1 MIIFRHRKGCL
12 ITVLLCLTI
21 FVLHTG
27 HTGQLFSKSLVDL
40 AKIALRLLGR
50 KIFPSH
56 CACIKCM
63 TQPDD
68 DLWFQKRF
76 IRSIKPFLTR
86 ENKKLNE
93 DTRAWWQVI
102 IIYILLDQLFF
113 KMIPYQNGRIN
124 RIGQIKVVEHLFQ
137 VIPDDDLYM
146 DAGPERCRTC
156 AVVGN
161 SGNLKGSHYGALIDS
176 NDVIIRMNMA
186 PTFSY
191 EEDVGSRTTH
201 QVMYPESA
209 IDLDNTTRF
218 LLIPFKTLDLQWLPG
233 AITNG
238 SNITYSYLPLRP
250 KIKVLV
256 LNPAFMKYVHQVWL
270 DYQGKYPST
279 GFMALIL
286 AIHICD
292 EVNVYGFGK
301 DKDGHWHHYWE
312 ASTNKWLKTGVHDGN
327 YEYNVVMKLS
337 EKFKLQI
344 Y

>member
-1 MIIFRHRKGCL
+1 MIIFRHIKGCL

-40 AKIALRLLGR
+40 AKIALRLLGG

-86 ENKKLNE
+86 ENKKVNE
-93 DTRAWWQVI
+93 DTRAWWRKWQ
-102 IIYILLDQLFF
+102 DDRSTATF
-113 KMIPYQNGRIN
+113 RE
-124 RIGQIKVVEHLFQ
+124 VVEHLFQ
-137 VIPDDDLYM
+137 VLPDDNLYM

-161 SGNLKGSHYGALIDS
+161 SGNLK
-176 NDVIIRMNMA
+176 
-186 PTFSY
+186 
-191 EEDVGSRTTH
+191 GSRTTH

-250 KIKVLV
+250 KIKANKDLVLV

-270 DYQGKYPST
+270 DNQAKYPST

-312 ASTNKWLKTGVHDGN
+312 ALTNKWLKIGIHDGN

-337 EKFKLQI
+337 GKIQTTDILSDFDDSSRLFNSQLYAAI
-344 Y
+344 IF

>member
-1 MIIFRHRKGCL
+1 MKSPLKGCL

-40 AKIALRLLGR
+40 AKIALRLLGG
-50 KIFPSH
+50 KIFQSH

-76 IRSIKPFLTR
+76 IRSFKPFLTR

-93 DTRAWWQVI
+93 DTRAWWRKLQ
-102 IIYILLDQLFF
+102 DDRSTATF
-113 KMIPYQNGRIN
+113 RE
-124 RIGQIKVVEHLFQ
+124 VVEHLFQ
-137 VIPDDDLYM
+137 VIPDDNLYM

-250 KIKVLV
+250 KIKANKDLVLV

-312 ASTNKWLKTGVHDGN
+312 ALTNKWLKTGIHDGN

>member
-1 MIIFRHRKGCL
+1 MKSPLKGRL
-12 ITVLLCLTI
+12 ITVLLCITI
-21 FVLHTG
+21 FVLYTG
-27 HTGQLFSKSLVDL
+27 HNGQLFSKSLVDL
-40 AKIALRLLGR
+40 SKNAFRLLGGE
-50 KIFPSH
+50 ILPSH

-68 DLWFQKRF
+68 DIWFQKRF

-86 ENKKLNE
+86 ENKKLND
-93 DTRAWWQVI
+93 DTRAWWR
-102 IIYILLDQLFF
+102 QLQDDRSTATF
-113 KMIPYQNGRIN
+113 RE
-124 RIGQIKVVEHLFQ
+124 VVERLFQ

-176 NDVIIRMNMA
+176 NDFIIRINMA

-201 QVMYPESA
+201 KVMYPESA

-218 LLIPFKTLDLQWLPG
+218 LLIPFKTLDLQWLPS

-238 SNITYSYLPLRP
+238 SKITYSYSPLRP

-256 LNPAFMKYVHQVWL
+256 LNPVFMKYVHEVWL

-292 EVNVYGFGK
+292 EVNVYGFGA
-301 DKDGHWHHYWE
+301 DNDGYWHHYWE
-312 ASTNKWLKTGVHDGN
+312 TLTNKWLKTGIHDGD
-327 YEYNVVMKLS
+327 YEYKIVMKLS
-337 EKFKLQI
+337 KKFKLQI

>member
-1 MIIFRHRKGCL
+1 M
-12 ITVLLCLTI
+12 
-21 FVLHTG
+21 
-27 HTGQLFSKSLVDL
+27 
-40 AKIALRLLGR
+40 KILELG
-50 KIFPSH
+50 
-56 CACIKCM
+56 
-63 TQPDD
+63 
-68 DLWFQKRF
+68 
-76 IRSIKPFLTR
+76 
-86 ENKKLNE
+86 
-93 DTRAWWQVI
+93 
-102 IIYILLDQLFF
+102 
-113 KMIPYQNGRIN
+113 G
-124 RIGQIKVVEHLFQ
+124 
-137 VIPDDDLYM
+137 
-146 DAGPERCRTC
+146 
-156 AVVGN
+156 
-161 SGNLKGSHYGALIDS
+161 
-176 NDVIIRMNMA
+176 RMNMA

-250 KIKVLV
+250 KIKANKDLASTLLIMMYLLLLSSSGLAVSVRPEIGRLEVQSSAESYRRHKKWDPVRLCLALSFKEIIDIYMLCILYSTQVLV

-312 ASTNKWLKTGVHDGN
+312 ALTNKWLKTGIHDGN

>member
-40 AKIALRLLGR
+40 AKIALRLLGG
-50 KIFPSH
+50 KIFQSH

-76 IRSIKPFLTR
+76 IRSFKPFLTR

-93 DTRAWWQVI
+93 DTRAWWRKLQ
-102 IIYILLDQLFF
+102 DDRSTATF
-113 KMIPYQNGRIN
+113 RE
-124 RIGQIKVVEHLFQ
+124 VVEHLFQ
-137 VIPDDDLYM
+137 VIPDDNLYM

-250 KIKVLV
+250 KIKANKDLVLV

-312 ASTNKWLKTGVHDGN
+312 ALTNKWLKTGIHDGN

>member
-1 MIIFRHRKGCL
+1 
-12 ITVLLCLTI
+12 
-21 FVLHTG
+21 
-27 HTGQLFSKSLVDL
+27 
-40 AKIALRLLGR
+40 
-50 KIFPSH
+50 
-56 CACIKCM
+56 
-63 TQPDD
+63 
-68 DLWFQKRF
+68 
-76 IRSIKPFLTR
+76 
-86 ENKKLNE
+86 
-93 DTRAWWQVI
+93 
-102 IIYILLDQLFF
+102 
-113 KMIPYQNGRIN
+113 
-124 RIGQIKVVEHLFQ
+124 
-137 VIPDDDLYM
+137 M

-238 SNITYSYLPLRP
+238 SNITYASCHLLSDN
-250 KIKVLV
+250 IKSDSVLV

-292 EVNVYGFGK
+292 EVRLLIHIQIHALLGMWIGVVEVARCWPYRAAPGRRQSSIPSMDLLSVFLLG
-301 DKDGHWHHYWE
+301 W
-312 ASTNKWLKTGVHDGN
+312 ASIQA
-327 YEYNVVMKLS
+327 S
-337 EKFKLQI
+337 
-344 Y
+344 